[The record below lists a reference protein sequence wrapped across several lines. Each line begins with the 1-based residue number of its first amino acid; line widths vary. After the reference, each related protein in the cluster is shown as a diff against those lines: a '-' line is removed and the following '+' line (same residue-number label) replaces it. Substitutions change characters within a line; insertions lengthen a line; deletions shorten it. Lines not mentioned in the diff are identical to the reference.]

1 MEVAKLV
8 LEYVQ
13 ALVWPLF
20 VLILMIFFRGEFKAL
35 LRRMKSAKGAGLE
48 AEFGDEFERAEA
60 VSRDAVEEEAAALA
74 EAADGS
80 RGESPGEPQS
90 RPVPRPANPEP
101 GAADAYRQGLDH
113 VGAGRPAEPSTVEGI
128 LFDMALRA
136 NPTAPQRISRNLGP
150 LVREHPEAAILSGW
164 REVEMEINRVFDSVK
179 RRGEVVP
186 LSREARRTFPVRHKV
201 DELRMIGLGVNSTES
216 IKELAKLRNLV
227 AHGGA
232 PSIVDASDYL
242 AACDNAVWALKLF
255 AASHGVHIR
264 ADSSPEN

>member
-20 VLILMIFFRGEFKAL
+20 VLILMIFFRSEFKGL
-35 LRRMKSAKGAGLE
+35 LHRLRSAKGAGLE
-48 AEFGDEFERAEA
+48 AEFGDEFEHAEA

-74 EAADGS
+74 EATDGS
-80 RGESPGEPQS
+80 LGESPGEPGP
-90 RPVPRPANPEP
+90 RPVPRPANPEL
-101 GAADAYRQGLDH
+101 GAADAYRQYLDY
-113 VGAGRPAEPSTVEGI
+113 VGAGRPAEPSTIEGA

-164 REVEMEINRVFDSVK
+164 RDVEMAINRVFDSVK
-179 RRGEVVP
+179 RHGEAVP
-186 LSREARRTFPVRHKV
+186 PSREARRFLSVRHKV
-201 DELRMIGLGVNSTES
+201 DELREIGLGVNSAES
-216 IKELAKLRNLV
+216 IHELAKLRGLV
-227 AHGGA
+227 AHGGS

-264 ADSSPEN
+264 ADSNPEN